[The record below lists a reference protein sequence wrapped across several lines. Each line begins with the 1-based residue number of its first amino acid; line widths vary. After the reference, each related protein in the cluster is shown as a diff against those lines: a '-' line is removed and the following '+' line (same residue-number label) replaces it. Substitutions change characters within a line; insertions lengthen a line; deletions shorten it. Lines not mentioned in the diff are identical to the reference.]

1 MSLTGLVIEEISY
14 LPLCLLLVIYRF
26 GTRAIKNAELIFFP
40 LQEHGDGTLGRK
52 ILPINL
58 DR

>member
-1 MSLTGLVIEEISY
+1 MVIEEISY